1 MPIHVVAISHT
12 DGAGGQTVGRF
23 VSERLGFRYVD
34 EEVVARA
41 AQKEG
46 VHPGLVADAEKRE
59 SLLMRLVA
67 GIGRFGVA
75 GAGIGAVTIRQ
86 VSELKRSDDFRTL
99 ILDAIRE
106 TAEGGN
112 VVIVAHA
119 ASIALAGRD
128 DLLRVLVTAPPGART
143 RRLIETGEI
152 DEAEAAKFVQ
162 GSDVRRAD
170 YLRRFHGIDEE
181 LPTHYDLVV
190 NTERLSLDQA
200 ADLVIRAAGD

>member
-1 MPIHVVAISHT
+1 MPIQVVAISHT
-12 DGAGGQTVGRF
+12 DGAGGETVGQI

-41 AQKEG
+41 AEKEG
-46 VHPGLVADAEKRE
+46 VHPALVADAEKRR
-59 SLLMRLVA
+59 SLLARLVA

-86 VSELKRSDDFRTL
+86 VSELKRSDDLRTL

-106 TAEGGN
+106 TAEEGD

-119 ASIALAGRD
+119 ASIVLAGRD
-128 DLLRVLVTAPPGART
+128 DLLRVLVTAPPQART
-143 RRLIETGEI
+143 LRLADAEGI

-162 GSDVRRAD
+162 SSDDRRAD
-170 YLRRFHGIDEE
+170 YIKRFHGIDQEV
-181 LPTHYDLVV
+181 PTHYDLVI
-190 NTERLSLDQA
+190 NTERLSLDEA
-200 ADLVIRAAGD
+200 ADIVVRAARD

>member
-1 MPIHVVAISHT
+1 MPIQVVAISHT
-12 DGAGGQTVGRF
+12 DGAGGETVGQI

-41 AQKEG
+41 AEKEG
-46 VHPGLVADAEKRE
+46 VHPALVADAEKRR
-59 SLLMRLVA
+59 SLLARLVA

-106 TAEGGN
+106 TAEEG
-112 VVIVAHA
+112 
-119 ASIALAGRD
+119 D
-128 DLLRVLVTAPPGART
+128 RVLVTAPPQART
-143 RRLIETGEI
+143 LRLADAEGI

-162 GSDVRRAD
+162 SSDDRRAD
-170 YLRRFHGIDEE
+170 YIKRFHGIDQEV
-181 LPTHYDLVV
+181 PTHYDLVI
-190 NTERLSLDQA
+190 NTERLSLDEA
-200 ADLVIRAAGD
+200 ADIVVRAA